1 LYVFLSDLALIP
13 GWGYLLFR
21 NRLDLKKHNIR
32 QPNLF
37 PNLQARLATDSQPAK
52 RLASNETCTIAS
64 GLHALCTGNSLP
76 ALPEKETGSWLN
88 KDGKAGA
95 GLSKRLSRGLARLG
109 REFEQN
115 SGFERIAC
123 KVELSPTTILWNWIL
138 VPTATRHS
146 FSTGILVSGKYRH
159 PFPTQT
165 RGSGTRSDGVKASYS
180 LQPVNDSALCCKASR
195 SKICCVFGQTFTK
208 CTSVTLDEFH
218 HALRPLCYS

>member
-1 LYVFLSDLALIP
+1 MRAEGGLVELCIFLSDLALIP

-37 PNLQARLATDSQPAK
+37 PNLQARLPPIPSQRRDLP
-52 RLASNETCTIAS
+52 SNETCTIAS

-76 ALPEKETGSWLN
+76 ALPEKETGSWPN

-138 VPTATRHS
+138 VPTTPCHS
-146 FSTGILVSGKYRH
+146 FSMGILVSGKYRH
-159 PFPTQT
+159 PFRPRLVGVEQGPT
-165 RGSGTRSDGVKASYS
+165 A
-180 LQPVNDSALCCKASR
+180 
-195 SKICCVFGQTFTK
+195 
-208 CTSVTLDEFH
+208 
-218 HALRPLCYS
+218 